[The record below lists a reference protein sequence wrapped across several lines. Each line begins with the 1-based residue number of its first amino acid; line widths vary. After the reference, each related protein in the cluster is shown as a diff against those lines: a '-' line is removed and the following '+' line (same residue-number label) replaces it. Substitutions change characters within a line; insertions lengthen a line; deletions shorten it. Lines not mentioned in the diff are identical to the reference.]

1 MSKDNIGDRMKKYE
15 NADSSV
21 LTPRT
26 PAIIRLDGKA
36 FHTFTKGF
44 DYPFDKGLSNCMQ
57 QSALALAKEIPTAQ
71 LVYGQSDEVS
81 IFVADYYSTKVQ
93 QWFGGKIQKMVSVAS
108 SSFTAKFN
116 ENISNH
122 IDVLKSYSVPGLL
135 AEEINDRYDR
145 LLPKRHQ
152 AMFDARIF
160 NLPESDVAN
169 YFYWRW
175 MDATRNSVSMAARAH
190 FKDPELQGVNTAK
203 MKDKLRYE
211 ANSPWEDQPAFFKDG
226 WIINKEPR
234 KDSDRLEWKIN
245 PIETDIRSIV
255 GECISKMEDTENE
268 KEEQKTTKR

>member
-93 QWFGGKIQKMVSVAS
+93 QWFGGKIQKIVSVAS
-108 SSFTAKFN
+108 SFFTAKFN
-116 ENISNH
+116 ENMFNN
-122 IDVLKSYSVPGLL
+122 LMSVHVD
-135 AEEINDRYDR
+135 INSEKDQSKYYQMICD
-145 LLPKRHQ
+145 KNFK

-160 NLPESDVAN
+160 NLPESDVSN

-175 MDATRNSVSMAARAH
+175 MDATRNSVSMAARSH
-190 FKDPELQGVNTAK
+190 FKDSELQGVNTAK

-226 WIINKEPR
+226 WVINKEPR

-268 KEEQKTTKR
+268 KEKQKTKR